1 MRFLSIQIRL
11 LSTVIISSYVPDNN
25 LTGTLGYIPASSIL
39 GLFAAKYISKEKLE
53 DAHNNSNFYNWF
65 LRNDIIFTN
74 AYISQKEEYKEIDML
89 PTPMCIKKQKK
100 DEDKIINILIKDI
113 YEQPVSFSTY
123 SYIYGSSIKAKE
135 PEKIINFHHQRDR
148 LSGHTQDDGMFNY
161 EALAPGQVFKG
172 KIYGDASALADFKA
186 AFSEEFSA
194 RLGKSKNT
202 EYGKVR
208 IALSEIIDEDTAI
221 TNHDI
226 EGKDFALLTFISP
239 CILLNKNG
247 FSDPSAANLKNY
259 LEDIWG
265 KGSIK
270 IDNCVAKAGTVEN
283 YISVWGMKKPSENA
297 LTAGSTFKLSF
308 KMPAGNIKKGLEKI
322 LEEGIGER
330 RGEGFGRVK
339 INMAMSEEY
348 TKRDIAASLEKPKTP
363 VPEGAKTIFKHIIK
377 NMLKQQIEHEAYKD
391 TCDLDNLP
399 SNSLLGK
406 LGLMAANMDK
416 EKFIKEIEQFR
427 SKAKEQ
433 LHDCSKGNKKLY
445 DYIKEYNTDEAVR
458 NILDDIIYK
467 DYAELAEYAGYES
480 EKDNALLKELWKIY
494 FVSLFRNMRQ
504 KNREISLK
512 GGIS

>member
-1 MRFLSIQIRL
+1 MFLNIQIRL
-11 LSTVIISSYVPDNN
+11 LSPVIISSYVPDNN
-25 LTGTLGYIPASSIL
+25 LTGTLGHIPASSVL

-53 DAHNNSNFYNWF
+53 DAHNDSNFYNWF

-74 AYISQKEEYKEIDML
+74 AYISQKEEYEEIDML

-100 DEDKIINILIKDI
+100 DDDKIVNILISDI
-113 YEQPVSFSTY
+113 DEQTVSFSTY

-135 PEKIINFHHQRDR
+135 PEKVINFHHQRDR
-148 LSGHTQDDGMFNY
+148 LSGHTKDDGMFNY

-172 KIYGDASALADFKA
+172 KIYGDANALADFKE

-194 RLGKSKNT
+194 RLGKSKNA
-202 EYGKVR
+202 EYGKVE
-208 IALSEIIDEDTAI
+208 IALSEIIDEDTDI

-226 EGKDFALLTFISP
+226 KDKDFALLTFISP
-239 CILLNKNG
+239 CILFNKNG
-247 FSDPSAANLKNY
+247 FSDPSADNLKSY
-259 LEDIWG
+259 LEEIWG
-265 KGSIK
+265 KESID

-283 YISVWGMKKPSENA
+283 YISVWGMKKPSETA
-297 LTAGSTFKLSF
+297 LTAGSTFKISF
-308 KMPAGNIKKGLEKI
+308 KTPVTEDIKKGLKRI
-322 LEEGIGER
+322 LKEGIGER

-339 INMAMSEEY
+339 INMAMSKEY
-348 TKRDIAASLEKPKTP
+348 IKRDIAAILEKPKTP
-363 VPEGAKTIFKHIIK
+363 VPEGARTIFKEIIK

-391 TCDLDNLP
+391 AREFNNLP
-399 SNSLLGK
+399 SNNLLGK

-416 EKFIKEIEQFR
+416 EGFIKKIKQFR

-433 LHDCSKGNKKLY
+433 LHDCRKGNKKLY

-467 DYAELAEYAGYES
+467 DYAELAEYADYES
-480 EKDNALLKELWKIY
+480 EKDNVLLKELWKVY
-494 FVSLFRNMRQ
+494 FKSLFRNMRQ
-504 KNREISLK
+504 KNQEISLK